1 MDVLVSVGIS
11 AAYFYSMF
19 VTFFPSFFDGGKLF
33 FETPALL
40 ISFIRCGK
48 WLEAKARHSANKAL
62 EKLLHLQAPSAVVIE
77 DGKETI
83 VPVPQVEVGQIVIVR
98 PGEKIPVDGVIIEGD
113 SEVDESLVTGES
125 VPVEKKSGDEVVG
138 ATINTSGALRI
149 RATKVGRD
157 AFLAQMVKMVKDAQ
171 ADKPP
176 IQRFADR
183 VSNYFVPVVLLIA
196 ASTFVVWLLTASAIP
211 LVKALSAAVAVAV
224 IACPCALGLATPT
237 AIAVGSAI
245 GLSRGILF
253 KKATSLEIISFVDT
267 VLMDKTGTITAGKL
281 SVAEVVPEPPH
292 SAAQLLSLAASA
304 EHYSTHPLANAIVRF
319 AMSKGLDVQPA
330 EQIHEVKGFGIKGTR
345 DSKKLVVGSRKFLE
359 SENVRVSGSRYDD
372 LLSLGKSLVYVA
384 FDSKLIGA
392 IALADQIKN
401 SSVEAIARLRKLGLN
416 VVMVTGDNSVVAK
429 RVAAEAGISD
439 YRAEIL
445 PQDKINLVRELSQAG
460 HKVAMV
466 GDGINDAP
474 ALAAADVGI
483 AIGSGTDVAKE
494 TGDVVLVKDDLR
506 DVPRSILLGGRTLR
520 KVKQNLF
527 WALFYNSLG
536 IPLAAL
542 GKIQPEWAGLAMALS
557 SISVVTNSL
566 VLRRSARNL
575 D

>member
-19 VTFFPSFFDGGKLF
+19 ATLFPTLFVGAKLF

-62 EKLLHLQAPSAVVIE
+62 ETLLDLQAPSAVVVGGE
-77 DGKETI
+77 GEVT
-83 VPVPQVEVGQIVIVR
+83 VPVSQVGVGEIVLVR
-98 PGEKIPVDGVIIEGD
+98 PGEKIPVDGVVMEGD

-125 VPVEKKSGDEVVG
+125 VPVEKESGDEVVG
-138 ATINTSGALRI
+138 ATINVSGTLRI
-149 RATKVGRD
+149 KSTRVGRD
-157 AFLAQMVKMVKDAQ
+157 TFLAQMVKMVKEAQ

-196 ASTFVVWLLTASAIP
+196 ASTFVAWLVTASASP
-211 LVKALSAAVAVAV
+211 VVKALSAAVAVAV

-253 KKATSLEIISFVDT
+253 KKATSLEIISSVDT
-267 VLMDKTGTITAGKL
+267 VLMDKTGTITKGRL
-281 SVAEVVPEPPH
+281 SVANVFPEAPH
-292 SAAQLLSLAASA
+292 SAEELLSLAASA
-304 EHYSTHPLANAIVRF
+304 EHYSTHPLARSIVEF
-319 AMSKGLDVQPA
+319 ARSKGVEIQPA
-330 EQIHEVKGFGIKGTR
+330 EQIHEMKGFGVKGMR
-345 DSKKLVVGSRKFLE
+345 DSRKLVVGSKRFLE
-359 SENVRVSGSRYDD
+359 SENVEVDGLGYDA
-372 LLSLGKSLVYVA
+372 LLSSGDSLVFVA

-392 IALADQIKN
+392 VVLADQTKD
-401 SSVEAIARLRKLGLN
+401 SSVEAIASLKKLGMN
-416 VVMVTGDNSVVAK
+416 IVMVTGDNDAVAR
-429 RVAAEAGISD
+429 RVAQEAGVSD
-439 YRAEIL
+439 YRADIL
-445 PQDKINLVRELSQAG
+445 PQDKIRLVKEFSHGG
-460 HKVAMV
+460 HRVAMV

-494 TGDVVLVKDDLR
+494 TGDIVLVKNDLR
-506 DVPRSILLGGRTLR
+506 DVPRSVVLGGKTLR

-566 VLRRSARNL
+566 LLRRSARRL